1 MKPTNIETSYGK
13 FPTMIHYEKY
23 WKKKVAKATLDG
35 FNMAIKII
43 GKDLKLHKKMF
54 KQLYEV
60 KQDALKGDSE

>member
-1 MKPTNIETSYGK
+1 MKPKNIETSYGK

-35 FNMAIKII
+35 FNMAIRII

-54 KQLYEV
+54 KQLYDTQE
-60 KQDALKGDSE
+60 GENNG